1 MASSLSPSF
10 TLYPTSNLL
19 CLAASW
25 SLNPRPRKTPSEAA
39 KNTATT
45 RAKGAKA
52 GVGVTPPAPKLKGH
66 RETAKRGKE
75 NTGVNLQE
83 ESNIK
88 KKKRYGFP
96 APPLSSSER
105 GEWQVPRPQL
115 PPAPVVVVAALGRG
129 VVFGIK
135 AAALRMNVIQIV
147 RDHWVH
153 ILVPMGFVLGCY
165 LDRKNDE
172 KLTAFRN
179 KSLLFKREL
188 RPNEEVTWK

>member
-1 MASSLSPSF
+1 MVSQRHPSLRASVANGRSQS
-10 TLYPTSNLL
+10 
-19 CLAASW
+19 AAS
-25 SLNPRPRKTPSEAA
+25 A
-39 KNTATT
+39 
-45 RAKGAKA
+45 GA
-52 GVGVTPPAPKLKGH
+52 GG
-66 RETAKRGKE
+66 
-75 NTGVNLQE
+75 
-83 ESNIK
+83 
-88 KKKRYGFP
+88 
-96 APPLSSSER
+96 
-105 GEWQVPRPQL
+105 W
-115 PPAPVVVVAALGRG
+115 VVAALGRR